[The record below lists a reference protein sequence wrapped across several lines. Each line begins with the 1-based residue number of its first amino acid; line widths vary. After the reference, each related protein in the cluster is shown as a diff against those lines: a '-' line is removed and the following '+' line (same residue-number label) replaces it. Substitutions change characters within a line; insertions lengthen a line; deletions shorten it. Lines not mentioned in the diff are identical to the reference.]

1 MPQRGLSSSSCV
13 VELADRFP
21 PVLPCPALG
30 LSYLYRRPQSGVN
43 VCPGTRDARCDGG
56 NYHKRNY
63 VQTSQ
68 AVVRPPSTGEFPA
81 LDCAS
86 RDRAKCLF
94 AAGLCAGNLINK
106 PNSFKFEIDTPPQQS
121 HCQIVRWLLR
131 CVLLVVLRVVLLL
144 LAINSRGSLL
154 IN

>member
-1 MPQRGLSSSSCV
+1 MPQRGLSSSSCE

-43 VCPGTRDARCDGG
+43 VCPGTRDAMRCDGG

-68 AVVRPPSTGEFPA
+68 AVVRPPCTGEFPA

-86 RDRAKCLF
+86 RDRASVCSQQV
-94 AAGLCAGNLINK
+94 CAGNLINK

-131 CVLLVVLRVVLLL
+131 CVLRVVLLL